1 MTDVAARWRM
11 LALLFTV
18 RTSMA
23 FQFQLVGALSPLV
36 AGSLGIG
43 LADIGLLIGL
53 YLAPGIVI
61 ALPGGS
67 LASRF
72 GDRRVFT
79 AGIVLMTLGGTL
91 AVVADSYS
99 LQLAARVIAGTGGVI
114 VNVAG
119 SKLVVDWFAGREIA
133 TAMAIYVTSWPVGI
147 ALALIVL
154 PSVAALGGL
163 VAALAVPAAFA
174 GACLVLALIAWH
186 APPAATVAASAS
198 AWPRGRRLAMLG
210 AAATIWALYNTAII
224 LVFGFS
230 PALLTERGHS
240 LIAASAMTSIVL
252 RLAAVTVPLG
262 GIIADRIG
270 RRDLV
275 LVTGLFGFAAGI
287 VAVRAGLPPVA
298 AFCLIGIA
306 GGLPA
311 GAILSFL
318 AVILS
323 PATRAVGMGLFY
335 TVFYL
340 MTLIGPVLTGSIAAR
355 VSTAAV
361 SFDFAVGCLALCLV
375 LFAGLRRAT
384 ARHVPGPVMPAP
396 SGKTA
401 P

>member
-1 MTDVAARWRM
+1 
-11 LALLFTV
+11 
-18 RTSMA
+18 
-23 FQFQLVGALSPLV
+23 
-36 AGSLGIG
+36 
-43 LADIGLLIGL
+43 
-53 YLAPGIVI
+53 
-61 ALPGGS
+61 
-67 LASRF
+67 
-72 GDRRVFT
+72 
-79 AGIVLMTLGGTL
+79 
-91 AVVADSYS
+91 VADSYS

-154 PSVAALGGL
+154 PSVAAIGGL
-163 VAALAVPAAFA
+163 VAALAATAVFA
-174 GACLVLALIAWH
+174 GACLVLTLIAWRD
-186 APPAATVAASAS
+186 APAAAVATSAPV
-198 AWPRGRRLAMLG
+198 WPRGRTLAMLG
-210 AAATIWALYNTAII
+210 AAAALWALFNTAVI

-240 LIAASAMTSIVL
+240 LIAASAMTSIVMW
-252 RLAAVTVPLG
+252 LAAVTVPLG
-262 GIIADRIG
+262 GVITDRIG
-270 RRDLV
+270 RRDVV

-287 VAVRAGLPPVA
+287 VALRAGLPPLA
-298 AFCLIGIA
+298 AFTVIGIA

-340 MTLIGPVLTGSIAAR
+340 MTLIGPALTGSIAAR
-355 VSTAAV
+355 AGTAATSLDV
-361 SFDFAVGCLALCLV
+361 AVGCLALCLA
-375 LFAGLRRAT
+375 LFIGLSRAT
-384 ARHVPGPVMPAP
+384 AGPVPGPVSPAP